1 MKENFFS
8 FILTLIIL
16 VIIGGLGYIAYYYF
30 YVGDESIV
38 SEIVA
43 TDENLNETIK
53 PIEPIKQS
61 TDDAQVL
68 PLDTNNESTNVQT
81 TTGKYKYYYNQLD
94 DNAKKI
100 YSKLE
105 DNIENIK
112 TGTATLDFGDEFNSV
127 LNEEQGQTKLNISYQ
142 SALDAFSLDYPEVYY
157 IDVTNMV
164 LMIYSRTNLFGTTYT
179 TTIEP
184 VAGTDYLIDEYS
196 NKSEVDS
203 ALAKLESIKSSV
215 VEQTSADDTYT
226 KIKKIHDFLIDH
238 MEYDDT
244 LNRPNTRN
252 IYGALVEKSVVCE
265 GYADA
270 FKYLMDAVGI
280 PCVEV
285 VGTGTNSAGETE
297 AHAWNYVQING
308 AWYAVDVTW
317 DDPTIIGNG
326 IVPKSTYS
334 RYFLRG
340 ASSFNATHFAN
351 GQVSEGGKIFAY
363 PELSVE
369 DYN

>member
-16 VIIGGLGYIAYYYF
+16 VIIGGLAYIAYYFF

-61 TDDAQVL
+61 TDDTQVL
-68 PLDTNNESTNVQT
+68 PLDTTNASTNLQNT
-81 TTGKYKYYYNQLD
+81 SGKYKYYYNQLD
-94 DNAKKI
+94 ANAKKI

-105 DNIENIK
+105 NNIENIK

-127 LNEEQGQTKLNISYQ
+127 LNEEQGQTELNISYQ

-184 VAGTDYLIDEYS
+184 AAGTDYLIDGYS

-203 ALAKLESIKSSV
+203 ALSTLESIKSSV
-215 VEQTSADDTYT
+215 VEQTSSDNTYT
-226 KIKKIHDFLIDH
+226 KIKKIHDFLIEQI
-238 MEYDDT
+238 EYDDT
-244 LNRPNTRN
+244 LNKQNTRN

-270 FKYLMDAVGI
+270 FKYLMDAIGI

-340 ASSFNATHFAN
+340 SKNFNDTHFPN
-351 GQVSEGGKIFAY
+351 GQVSEGGKIFSY
-363 PELSVE
+363 PELSAE